1 MDPFTNKRVEW
12 EAAELQTGEVPEWM
26 ASEDLTQ
33 GLSSQLPLPEQIS
46 YSLQSLSFG
55 AILGRIESL
64 AGLPASEA
72 DELAQL
78 SEFKR
83 YTAGSVVFKQ
93 GERIPGIFVVIRG
106 SLKIT
111 RSSGRGKVQVL
122 AILQPGTCVGEVQVF
137 DGAPVASGAEAQG
150 NTDCWL
156 IPAEVLRNL
165 VQHDAI
171 VREVIIRHFAGKV
184 RHLIALVGALGLL
197 SVPER
202 VAQLLLNHVQQT
214 PEGPQVK
221 FRETQE
227 ELAQRVG
234 AGREAFSRSL
244 RLLADLGLIRSAF
257 PLVQVLDSEKLQRYA
272 QG

>member
-1 MDPFTNKRVEW
+1 MDSSLHKRVEW
-12 EAAELQTGEVPEWM
+12 EAGELLSGDGMGLLPPEHH
-26 ASEDLTQ
+26 AHE
-33 GLSSQLPLPEQIS
+33 LSGQLPLPEQIS
-46 YSLQSLSFG
+46 YSLQSSSFG
-55 AILGRIESL
+55 TILGRIESL
-64 AGLPASEA
+64 AGLPLAEA
-72 DELAQL
+72 NELAQL
-78 SEFKR
+78 GEFKR
-83 YTAGSVVFKQ
+83 YTAGTLVFKQ

-137 DGAPVASGAEAQG
+137 DGASVASGAEAQG
-150 NTDCWL
+150 NTDCWI
-156 IPAEVLRNL
+156 IPAETLRTL
-165 VQHDAI
+165 VRNNTV
-171 VREVIIRHFAGKV
+171 VREVLIRHFAGKV
-184 RHLIALVGALGLL
+184 RHLIALVEALGLH

-202 VAQLLLNHVQQT
+202 VAQLLINHLQPG
-214 PEGPQVK
+214 PEGAQVQ

-244 RLLADLGLIRSAF
+244 RLLTDLGLIRSAF
-257 PLVQVLDSEKLQRYA
+257 PRVQILDLGKLQRYA

>member
-1 MDPFTNKRVEW
+1 MDSSLNTRVEW
-12 EAAELQTGEVPEWM
+12 EAAELQTGNVLGLITPEHL
-26 ASEDLTQ
+26 AQE
-33 GLSSQLPLPEQIS
+33 LSGQFPLPEQIS
-46 YSLQSLSFG
+46 YSLQSSSFG
-55 AILGRIESL
+55 TILGRIESL
-64 AGLPASEA
+64 AGLPPSEA
-72 DELAQL
+72 DELAHL
-78 SEFKR
+78 GEFKR
-83 YTAGSVVFKQ
+83 YAAGALVFKQ

-156 IPAEVLRNL
+156 IPAETLRTL
-165 VQHDAI
+165 VRNNAVI
-171 VREVIIRHFAGKV
+171 REVIIRHFSGKV
-184 RHLIALVGALGLL
+184 RHLIALAGALGLH

-202 VAQLLLNHVQQT
+202 VAQLLINHLQ
-214 PEGPQVK
+214 PSPNGSQVK

-234 AGREAFSRSL
+234 AGREAFGRSL
-244 RLLADLGLIRSAF
+244 RLLADLGLIHSAF
-257 PLVQVLDSEKLQRYA
+257 PLIRVLDLEKLQRYA

>member
-1 MDPFTNKRVEW
+1 MDPFLNMRVEW
-12 EAAELQTGEVPEWM
+12 EAAEPQAEEAGELFSP
-26 ASEDLTQ
+26 DFFTQ
-33 GLSSQLPLPEQIS
+33 ELSSQLALPEQIS
-46 YSLQSLSFG
+46 YSLQSSSFG

-64 AGLPASEA
+64 TGLPPSEA
-72 DELAQL
+72 DELAHL
-78 SEFKR
+78 GEFKR
-83 YTAGSVVFKQ
+83 YAAGALLFKQ

-156 IPAEVLRNL
+156 IPAEALRTLARNNA
-165 VQHDAI
+165 V
-171 VREVIIRHFAGKV
+171 VREVILRHFAGKV
-184 RHLIALVGALGLL
+184 RHLIALVGALGLH

-202 VAQLLLNHVQQT
+202 VAQLLLNHSQQA
-214 PEGPQVK
+214 PDDSQIK

-244 RLLADLGLIRSAF
+244 RLLSGLGLIHSAF
-257 PLVQVLDSEKLQRYA
+257 PLIRILDLEKLQRYA
-272 QG
+272 RG

>member
-1 MDPFTNKRVEW
+1 MNSSLNNRVEW
-12 EAAELQTGEVPEWM
+12 EAAELQSGDVQGSIAP
-26 ASEDLTQ
+26 DCFTQ
-33 GLSSQLPLPEQIS
+33 ELSGPLPTPEQIS
-46 YSLQSLSFG
+46 YSLQSSTFG

-64 AGLPASEA
+64 TGLPQAEA
-72 DELAQL
+72 DELAQV

-83 YTAGSVVFKQ
+83 YEAGSIVFKQ

-122 AILQPGTCVGEVQVF
+122 AILLPGTCVGEVQAF
-137 DGAPVASGAEAQG
+137 DGAAVASGAEAQG
-150 NTDCWL
+150 ATDCWL
-156 IPAEVLRNL
+156 IPAEALRSFVLRNPVVL
-165 VQHDAI
+165 
-171 VREVIIRHFAGKV
+171 EVIIRHFAGKV
-184 RHLIALVGALGLL
+184 RHLTALVGALGLH

-202 VAQLLLNHVQQT
+202 VAQLLINHLQHA
-214 PEGPQVK
+214 PEGPHVQ

-244 RLLADLGLIRSAF
+244 RLLSGLGLIRSAF
-257 PLVQVLDSEKLQRYA
+257 PLIRILDLEKLERYA
-272 QG
+272 EG

>member
-1 MDPFTNKRVEW
+1 MEPLLSQRVEW
-12 EAAELQTGEVPEWM
+12 EAAELQTGDEPGLIPPDPLAQEW
-26 ASEDLTQ
+26 
-33 GLSSQLPLPEQIS
+33 SSRVSLPEQIS
-46 YSLQSLSFG
+46 YSLQGTSFG

-64 AGLPASEA
+64 AGLPPSEA

-78 SEFKR
+78 GEFKR
-83 YTAGSVVFKQ
+83 YAADTLVFKQ

-137 DGAPVASGAEAQG
+137 DGAPVASGAEALG

-156 IPAEVLRNL
+156 IPAEALRALARDNA
-165 VQHDAI
+165 V
-171 VREVIIRHFAGKV
+171 VREVILRHFAGKV
-184 RHLIALVGALGLL
+184 RHLIALVGALGLH

-202 VAQLLLNHVQQT
+202 VAQLLLNHRQQAAD
-214 PEGPQVK
+214 GSQVK

-244 RLLADLGLIRSAF
+244 RLLSGLGLIHSAF
-257 PLVQVLDSEKLQRYA
+257 PLVRILDLEKLQRYA

>member
-1 MDPFTNKRVEW
+1 MDPYLNRRVEW
-12 EAAELQTGEVPEWM
+12 EAAEFQSM
-26 ASEDLTQ
+26 DLG
-33 GLSSQLPLPEQIS
+33 GLITHEHLATELSVQLPLPEQIS
-46 YSLQSLSFG
+46 YSLQSTSFG

-64 AGLPASEA
+64 TGLPPSEA
-72 DELAQL
+72 DELARI

-83 YTAGSVVFKQ
+83 YPAGSLIFKQ

-106 SLKIT
+106 SVKIT

-156 IPAEVLRNL
+156 IPAEALRSL
-165 VQHDAI
+165 VRDNVV
-171 VREVIIRHFAGKV
+171 VREVILRHFAGKV
-184 RHLIALVGALGLL
+184 RHLIALVGALGLH

-202 VAQLLLNHVQQT
+202 VAQLLLNHIQQST
-214 PEGPQVK
+214 DGSQVK

-227 ELAQRVG
+227 DLAQRVG

-244 RLLADLGLIRSAF
+244 RLLAGLGLIESAF
-257 PLVQVLDSEKLQRYA
+257 PLIRILDPEKLQRYA

>member
-1 MDPFTNKRVEW
+1 MDSLLNKRVEW
-12 EAAELQTGEVPEWM
+12 EAAELQTGDMRELITPERL
-26 ASEDLTQ
+26 AQE
-33 GLSSQLPLPEQIS
+33 LSGQIPLPEQIS
-46 YSLQSLSFG
+46 YSLQSSNFG

-64 AGLPASEA
+64 EGLPPSEA
-72 DELAQL
+72 DELTRV

-83 YTAGSVVFKQ
+83 YAASSLVFKQ

-150 NTDCWL
+150 DTDCWL
-156 IPAEVLRNL
+156 IPAEALRTL
-165 VQHDAI
+165 VRNNAI

-184 RHLIALVGALGLL
+184 RHLIALVEALGLR

-202 VAQLLLNHVQQT
+202 VAQLLLDHINQASD
-214 PEGPQVK
+214 GSQVK

-227 ELAQRVG
+227 ALAQRLG

-244 RLLADLGLIRSAF
+244 RLLAGLGLIDTAF
-257 PLVQVLDSEKLQRYA
+257 PLVRILDLEKLQRYA
-272 QG
+272 RG

>member
-1 MDPFTNKRVEW
+1 MDASLSTRVDW
-12 EAAELQTGEVPEWM
+12 EAAEPQTGGLIPPESF
-26 ASEDLTQ
+26 AQDLS
-33 GLSSQLPLPEQIS
+33 GLLPTPEQIS
-46 YSLQSLSFG
+46 YSLQSTTFG

-64 AGLPASEA
+64 AGLPPEEA
-72 DELAQL
+72 DELARI
-78 SEFKR
+78 SEFRR
-83 YTAGSVVFKQ
+83 YGAGALVFKQ

-137 DGAPVASGAEAQG
+137 DGAAVASGAEAQG

-156 IPAEVLRNL
+156 IPAEPLRALARRN
-165 VQHDAI
+165 AT
-171 VREVIIRHFAGKV
+171 VREVILRHFAGKV
-184 RHLIALVGALGLL
+184 RHLVALVGALGLH

-202 VAQLLLNHVQQT
+202 VAQLLLDHIQQEA
-214 PEGPQVK
+214 EGSQVR

-244 RLLADLGLIRSAF
+244 RLLGGLGLIQSAF
-257 PLVQVLDSEKLQRYA
+257 PVIRILDLEKLQRYA
-272 QG
+272 RG